1 MANKIDEVRTSI
13 ETSLKDESKPWTKI
27 FNLAE
32 VKTGVPRLYIFLGGV
47 AIVVLYLAFGY
58 AAQILCNAIGV
69 AYPAYVSMK
78 AIETR
83 TKEDDTKWL
92 TYWVIYG
99 VLSVFEHVSLFLV
112 QAIPFYWLLKCA
124 FFIWCMV
131 PIENNGA
138 NFMYHRVILPYFK
151 KYEKNFN
158 TNTESEPM
166 AVEMKLN
173 TSQEHEASTHPTEQE
188 TTQPKTCVVKQ
199 ITTPEHH
206 PTNLAMPLLT
216 GENSNTSPEIPPAC

>member
-1 MANKIDEVRTSI
+1 MICCVAYYFPNTDGYFKC
-13 ETSLKDESKPWTKI
+13 LKLYLFEI
-27 FNLAE
+27 F
-32 VKTGVPRLYIFLGGV
+32 GVVHRLLKHHVIRGV

-112 QAIPFYWLLKCA
+112 QAIPFYWLLKCV

-151 KYEKNFN
+151 KYEKRAD
-158 TNTESEPM
+158 ELLDQAAGKIKQVAGDVISK
-166 AVEMKLN
+166 KL
-173 TSQEHEASTHPTEQE
+173 S
-188 TTQPKTCVVKQ
+188 
-199 ITTPEHH
+199 
-206 PTNLAMPLLT
+206 
-216 GENSNTSPEIPPAC
+216 

>member
-13 ETSLKDESKPWTKI
+13 ENGLKDESKPWTQL
-27 FNLAE
+27 FSLAE
-32 VKTGVPRLYIFLGGV
+32 VKTGVPRIYIFLGGV

-69 AYPAYVSMK
+69 AYPAYISMK

-112 QAIPFYWLLKCA
+112 QAIPFYWLLKCV
-124 FFIWCMV
+124 FFIWCML

-138 NFMYHRVILPYFK
+138 TFMYHRLILPYFK
-151 KYEKNFN
+151 KYEKSADNLIDQAADKIKQVAGDVI
-158 TNTESEPM
+158 SK
-166 AVEMKLN
+166 KL
-173 TSQEHEASTHPTEQE
+173 S
-188 TTQPKTCVVKQ
+188 
-199 ITTPEHH
+199 
-206 PTNLAMPLLT
+206 
-216 GENSNTSPEIPPAC
+216 

>member
-1 MANKIDEVRTSI
+1 
-13 ETSLKDESKPWTKI
+13 
-27 FNLAE
+27 
-32 VKTGVPRLYIFLGGV
+32 
-47 AIVVLYLAFGY
+47 
-58 AAQILCNAIGV
+58 
-69 AYPAYVSMK
+69 MK

-112 QAIPFYWLLKCA
+112 QAIPFYWLLKCV

-151 KYEKNFN
+151 KYEKILH
-158 TNTESEPM
+158 TNSESEPVAAQQK
-166 AVEMKLN
+166 AVEMKPN

-188 TTQPKTCVVKQ
+188 TTQPKTCEIKQ
-199 ITTPEHH
+199 IITSEHQ

>member
-13 ETSLKDESKPWTKI
+13 EKSLSDESKPWTQL
-27 FNLAE
+27 FSLAE
-32 VKTGVPRLYIFLGGV
+32 AKTNVPRLYIFLGGV

-69 AYPAYVSMK
+69 AYPAYISMK

-83 TKEDDTKWL
+83 TKEDDTRWL

-112 QAIPFYWLLKCA
+112 QMVPFYWLLKCV

-131 PIENNGA
+131 PIENNGSTV
-138 NFMYHRVILPYFK
+138 MYNRLIQPYFK
-151 KYEKNFN
+151 KYEQSADNILGQA
-158 TNTESEPM
+158 TEKIKQVAGDVISK
-166 AVEMKLN
+166 KL
-173 TSQEHEASTHPTEQE
+173 S
-188 TTQPKTCVVKQ
+188 
-199 ITTPEHH
+199 
-206 PTNLAMPLLT
+206 
-216 GENSNTSPEIPPAC
+216 

>member
-1 MANKIDEVRTSI
+1 MPL
-13 ETSLKDESKPWTKI
+13 SL
-27 FNLAE
+27 
-32 VKTGVPRLYIFLGGV
+32 FLSPLPGGV

-112 QAIPFYWLLKCA
+112 QAIPFYWLLKVWECLL
-124 FFIWCMV
+124 V
-131 PIENNGA
+131 
-138 NFMYHRVILPYFK
+138 VL
-151 KYEKNFN
+151 
-158 TNTESEPM
+158 
-166 AVEMKLN
+166 
-173 TSQEHEASTHPTEQE
+173 
-188 TTQPKTCVVKQ
+188 TCF
-199 ITTPEHH
+199 
-206 PTNLAMPLLT
+206 
-216 GENSNTSPEIPPAC
+216 

>member
-1 MANKIDEVRTSI
+1 MSDENVSQDSVDGGGEKKNDLRTQATVI
-13 ETSLKDESKPWTKI
+13 
-27 FNLAE
+27 
-32 VKTGVPRLYIFLGGV
+32 GGV

-112 QAIPFYWLLKCA
+112 QAIPFYWLLKCV

-151 KYEKNFN
+151 KYEKRAD
-158 TNTESEPM
+158 ELLDQAAGKIKQVAGDVISK
-166 AVEMKLN
+166 KL
-173 TSQEHEASTHPTEQE
+173 S
-188 TTQPKTCVVKQ
+188 
-199 ITTPEHH
+199 
-206 PTNLAMPLLT
+206 
-216 GENSNTSPEIPPAC
+216 